1 MTDKKILLALSAKS
15 SGKGILRFVNGFVA
29 GDNVS
34 IRLCI
39 LDDEPGE
46 MMAHE
51 EILDDISSIC
61 FSKSIPLRIDHLVNG
76 NQERLF
82 SMAAFSDLLVVEKS
96 VLQFLAIGHDFPANS
111 CASIAVPEEF
121 NFISNILLI
130 TDGSRQSI
138 QGVKQFFQIF
148 PKLSGNP
155 DVNWLSIE
163 SGKENL
169 SSEEERLLLDYLNQY
184 SNNVGVLK
192 VEEPITGKLLKP
204 IRYDFHTVVVSN
216 INYLLSKYGE
226 DEAFKPFFDNQSTL
240 FFPAMTA

>member
-1 MTDKKILLALSAKS
+1 MTDKKILLALSSKS
-15 SGKGILRFVNGFVA
+15 TGRGIFRFVSGFVT

-39 LDDEPGE
+39 LDDVPGE
-46 MMAHE
+46 VMTHE
-51 EILDDISSIC
+51 EILDGISSLC
-61 FSKSIPLRIDHLVNG
+61 HTKSIPLRIDHLVNG
-76 NQERLF
+76 RQDSLF

-121 NFISNILLI
+121 NSISNILLI
-130 TDGSRQSI
+130 TDGSRKSI

-148 PKLSGNP
+148 PKLTGNP

-163 SGKENL
+163 GGEEVL
-169 SSEEERLLLDYLNQY
+169 SSVEERLLLDYLKQY
-184 SNNVGVLK
+184 SKNVGVLK

-204 IRYDFHTVVVSN
+204 IRYDNHTIVVSN
-216 INYLLSKYGE
+216 MSYLLSKYGE
-226 DEAFKPFFDNQSTL
+226 GEAFKPFFDNQSTL
-240 FFPAMTA
+240 FFPEMTA